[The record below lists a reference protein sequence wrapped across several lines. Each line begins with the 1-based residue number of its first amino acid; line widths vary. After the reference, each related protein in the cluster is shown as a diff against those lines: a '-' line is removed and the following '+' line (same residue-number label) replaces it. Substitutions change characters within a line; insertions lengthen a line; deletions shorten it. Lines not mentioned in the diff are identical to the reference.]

1 MPYSVAM
8 TYEDAFSISPNPT
21 LMVATPGVR
30 GVLFKIRYCIK
41 ARQGLSLI
49 VGDIGLGKS
58 TVLRALHSEIAGR
71 PDTITTFLPTAK
83 FPTALSFL
91 KKICDDLGVP
101 RRKAGIDQQAA
112 LNEFLI
118 EQEKAGKTVVIFV
131 DEAQLM
137 DNDQLEMIRTLLNH
151 ESNTH
156 KLVQFVLAGQLSL
169 VQRLKG
175 PKLKALKSRIVAPCS
190 INPLNLEEA
199 REMIKIRC
207 ETWGLPNPFSA
218 LVFERMYQ
226 LTDGVPRLLLR
237 LCALT
242 VATAEAAKLPA
253 ITSEVVEAIA
263 ADMELPDEED
273 VNERPQEATAT
284 V

>member
-1 MPYSVAM
+1 
-8 TYEDAFSISPNPT
+8 
-21 LMVATPGVR
+21 MVATPGIR

-71 PDTITTFLPTAK
+71 PDTVTTYLPTAK

-91 KKICDDLGVP
+91 KRICDDLGVP
-101 RRKAGIDQQAA
+101 RRKAGIDQQAE

-118 EQEKAGKTVVIFV
+118 AQEKAGKTVVIFV

-156 KLVQFVLAGQLSL
+156 KLVQIVLAGQLSL
-169 VQRLKG
+169 AQRLKG
-175 PKLKALKSRIVAPCS
+175 PKLKALKSRIVAPCA

-199 REMIKIRC
+199 REMIGIRC
-207 ETWGLPNPFSA
+207 ETWNLLNPFPA
-218 LVFERMYQ
+218 PVFERMYQ

-237 LCALT
+237 LSALT
-242 VATAEAAKLPA
+242 VAAQEAGGLPI
-253 ITSEVVEAIA
+253 ITISMVEAIA
-263 ADMELPDEED
+263 ADMEFPDDEEAH
-273 VNERPQEATAT
+273 ERPEEAALAA